1 MRIFRQMKPLE
12 IFLAILLS
20 IGALQGII
28 YGFILWKNQNINKTA
43 NKFLAVILW
52 FFAYRLFVEVLKLF
66 GIGYYDTW
74 YHVLLEY
81 NWIYGTLIFFFVKS
95 YVTPKFKLILKQDW
109 IHFAPVIIEFVWS
122 NFIKSQNFFWDGSK
136 ESLSWLGYWGYV
148 IWMQLP
154 TQYIISALL
163 IIFYIYKSE
172 KLLHKKTSVLY
183 DLIFDNTIW
192 IKRVLKM
199 MKYYAIVVITIV
211 SIDYAFFDYA
221 FNRFYNY
228 PIFIGM
234 ALITYW
240 LGIEGFNK
248 KDKQVIKIKSLLDP
262 KEKLQLQA
270 IALKITNLM
279 IEEKAFKN
287 PDITLSSLSKD
298 IGEKSYL
305 TTKCLNTLFEKK
317 FNDFINEYRIEE
329 LKSLLEDSKNNN
341 YTLLSLAFDAG
352 FNSKASFNRAVKKL
366 TGKSPSALKPK

>member
-1 MRIFRQMKPLE
+1 MKPLE

-20 IGALQGII
+20 IGAIQGII
-28 YGFILWKNQNINKTA
+28 YGFILWKNQNINRTA

-52 FFAYRLFVEVLKLF
+52 FFAYRLLVEVLKLF

-81 NWIYGTLIFFFVKS
+81 NWIYGALIFFFVKA
-95 YVTPKFKLILKQDW
+95 YVTPKFMFTLKQDW
-109 IHFAPVIIEFVWS
+109 IHFIPVIIEFSWS
-122 NFIKSQNFFWDGSK
+122 NFIKSQNFFWDGTR

-148 IWMQLP
+148 VWMQLP

-163 IIFYIYKSE
+163 IIFYISKSE
-172 KLLHKKTSVLY
+172 KLLNNKTSDAYEV
-183 DLIFDNTIW
+183 IFKNTIW
-192 IKRVLKM
+192 IKRVLKL
-199 MKYYAIVVITIV
+199 MKYYSIVVITIV
-211 SIDYAFFDYA
+211 SIDFAFFDYA

-248 KDKQVIKIKSLLDP
+248 KDKQVIKTKTILDP
-262 KEKLQLQA
+262 KEKLQLNA
-270 IALKITNLM
+270 IASKITKLM
-279 IEEKAFKN
+279 VEESAFKN
-287 PDITLSSLSKD
+287 PDITLSSLSKA
-298 IGEKSYL
+298 ISEKSYL
-305 TTKCLNTLFEKK
+305 TTKCLNTIFEKK

-329 LKSLLEDSKNNN
+329 LKSLLKDPKNNN
-341 YTLLSLAFDAG
+341 YTLLSLAFEAG

-366 TGKSPSALKPK
+366 TGKPPSALKPK